1 MRNVM
6 RKDKIIYC
14 FKEYARILASMYRDY
29 YVFIILN
36 LMYKKEDDEKYY
48 DTLNKYPNLIISIRE
63 AAFTSLITNFFKLH
77 DSNSYKGRENLT
89 IKNLKKYISDYIQAQ
104 EDGFEKIEKRQKKIN
119 KKKIFKIRSEYLTH
133 HDMDNFN
140 RATLKG
146 YNFEEF
152 KKIKP
157 YIDITYEILNEMRKL
172 VGIGTVD
179 LSDIIDG
186 IKNEIYTFLDD
197 LKNK

>member
-1 MRNVM
+1 
-6 RKDKIIYC
+6 
-14 FKEYARILASMYRDY
+14 MYRDY
-29 YVFIILN
+29 YVFITLN
-36 LMYKKEDDEKYY
+36 LIHKKEDDEKYY

-77 DSNSYKGRENLT
+77 DSKNYKGRENLT
-89 IKNLKKYISDYIQAQ
+89 IKNLKKYIFDYIQAQ
-104 EDGFEKIEKRQKKIN
+104 GNEFEEIEKRQKKIN
-119 KKKIFKIRSEYLTH
+119 KEKIFKIRSEYLTH

-140 RATLKG
+140 HAALKG

-172 VGIGTVD
+172 VGIATVD
-179 LSDIIDG
+179 LSNIIDG